1 MRDGAEARGEG
12 KLGMDVTRIE
22 VENKVGFPVNLNLIA
37 GHELAESA
45 GLDHGGQRF
54 LGGRDK
60 LVREVCTTR
69 NAGAQLEFRNRS
81 QTTRIKVVLIEGGP
95 DASGKAW
102 PWRTGLLCVRQALL
116 GRASS
121 NSRGGIAEAGE
132 TPVIARQWGTE
143 QATKFAP
150 FLEVGS
156 SQGARLERGRDGP
169 TGVENLGP
177 SGARSKHCES
187 PMSIPPA
194 ADGTDESRRL
204 GHPFREE

>member
-1 MRDGAEARGEG
+1 MAMRDGAEARGEG

-37 GHELAESA
+37 GHELAEST

-54 LGGRDK
+54 LGGRHK

-95 DASGKAW
+95 DTSGKLA
-102 PWRTGLLCVRQALL
+102 RGGRACCACGRRMLM

-121 NSRGGIAEAGE
+121 NSVEEITRLARRQPSSDSGE
-132 TPVIARQWGTE
+132 PTRRSR
-143 QATKFAP
+143 AP
-150 FLEVGS
+150 LV
-156 SQGARLERGRDGP
+156 
-169 TGVENLGP
+169 
-177 SGARSKHCES
+177 SKS
-187 PMSIPPA
+187 A
-194 ADGTDESRRL
+194 
-204 GHPFREE
+204 